1 MAGVIAGGRNSP
13 SASQNMEHQQH
24 PLLENVNHRPPKTLQ
39 NLTREKI
46 VEMALIAVN
55 RIQTGLRNSWL
66 GWPLQFLPNLPNFEP
81 KVLHDVTGGGTTV
94 LVMVLHEVLLNTID
108 EINIQV
114 QSTK

>member
-1 MAGVIAGGRNSP
+1 MAGVIEGLRDSP

-24 PLLENVNHRPPKTLQ
+24 LLLENVNHRPPKTLQ

-94 LVMVLHEVLLNTID
+94 LVMVLHEFLLSTID
-108 EINIQV
+108 EINIA
-114 QSTK
+114 SKEGC